1 MKMKTLFIKKSGE
14 EFYRELDREE
24 RRRSVITIRER
35 LSLSKVTSDPLELLK
50 EKRYKRVVLAG
61 DLSFKEIG

>member
-1 MKMKTLFIKKSGE
+1 MKTLFIKKSGE